1 MYVFLETDHL
11 FNEATTLISKSDE
24 KKEQLQVLEERLQIT
39 NNVSRQQIIRE
50 GKSLAVRR
58 KLESLQAN
66 MEMLYLSIKRRQVAI
81 QSSASRSYT
90 YKYMACVNQIYS
102 ASSKQRS
109 NLRRAVSSDKAKL
122 DIIVKQYNELSNE
135 YDSTLFI
142 CTTTDTITDGDFPWS
157 RLTGTCN
164 KMFNLFGNVK

>member
-11 FNEATTLISKSDE
+11 FNEATALISKSDE

-81 QSSASRSYT
+81 QSSASRRYT
-90 YKYMACVNQIYS
+90 YK
-102 ASSKQRS
+102 
-109 NLRRAVSSDKAKL
+109 
-122 DIIVKQYNELSNE
+122 
-135 YDSTLFI
+135 
-142 CTTTDTITDGDFPWS
+142 
-157 RLTGTCN
+157 
-164 KMFNLFGNVK
+164 